1 MSLFYDPNLG
11 ESTLYIY
18 SRLAEGSN
26 YTADDLMFGIINGN
40 DIIEHNKK
48 NYPISENYLTKT
60 YTSFSKYKFTL
71 TNFYFQFIKYK
82 SDEGLFFP
90 SFKTYNAKAFSHMT
104 NTFTNF
110 FDGGD
115 SLHIGTIIIEINKV
129 NFDNYIRNYPR
140 LQSLLAE
147 VMSVINLLFTIGKII
162 TQILLKKKLNKD
174 IATYLISKNLIYKKN
189 SENKE
194 INNNQKYQNKED
206 SEFELTHNKKNSERI
221 MMKKEN
227 LKKENNVKINSKISR
242 KVIFPSNDFKTE
254 IDVNQNSI
262 SDINYFE
269 SINKLNYFDIIKS
282 YLCCK
287 NNNSKLINL
296 CDELIDEDICLENI
310 LSRIYELENMTNIL
324 LKIEQVNYSANEH
337 EKFKEI
343 IKCIY
348 EIEKKKLNTKE

>member
-1 MSLFYDPNLG
+1 
-11 ESTLYIY
+11 
-18 SRLAEGSN
+18 
-26 YTADDLMFGIINGN
+26 
-40 DIIEHNKK
+40 
-48 NYPISENYLTKT
+48 
-60 YTSFSKYKFTL
+60 
-71 TNFYFQFIKYK
+71 
-82 SDEGLFFP
+82 
-90 SFKTYNAKAFSHMT
+90 
-104 NTFTNF
+104 
-110 FDGGD
+110 
-115 SLHIGTIIIEINKV
+115 
-129 NFDNYIRNYPR
+129 
-140 LQSLLAE
+140 
-147 VMSVINLLFTIGKII
+147 MSVINLLFTIGKII

-227 LKKENNVKINSKISR
+227 LEKENNVKINSKISR
-242 KVIFPSNDFKTE
+242 KDIFPSNDFKTE